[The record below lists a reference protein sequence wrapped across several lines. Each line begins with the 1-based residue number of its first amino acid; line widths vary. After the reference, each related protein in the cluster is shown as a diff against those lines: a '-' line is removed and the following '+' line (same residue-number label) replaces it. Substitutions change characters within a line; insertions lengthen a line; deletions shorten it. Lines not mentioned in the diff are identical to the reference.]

1 MIGVL
6 VAGGMEA
13 DVASAGVI
21 LARAILVVGTI
32 ACGVFAYHAAMKK
45 YGRPVLKSP
54 QDLKEFDGK
63 VNEEHLHGRNRT

>member
-1 MIGVL
+1 M
-6 VAGGMEA
+6 
-13 DVASAGVI
+13 ASAGVI

-54 QDLKEFDGK
+54 QDFKEFDGK